1 MFKIIYPSKN
11 SVLYSQFR
19 DKNVGNDQILE
30 ILKSAI
36 NEPSIEGDSSVYYDQ
51 TYNSRILIQ
60 FDLSQVSGSTYSNAE
75 YFLTLKASE
84 ATNLPNRY
92 SLWAYPIS
100 GSWDQGRGYFNNN
113 PSTYEGVSWKYRY
126 GKNDGRVWETSSL
139 QSNVTASYSGVS
151 HGGCWFT
158 SSFATQSFDND
169 VPDIRM
175 NVTSIVRQWLS
186 GSIQNNGFIL
196 KYSDSDEF
204 DLSQRS
210 LLQFY
215 SLHSHTIYLPR
226 LEVFWPDI
234 DHSGT
239 GSITEI
245 GSDDF
250 VLYLKN
256 IKDEYLTSEKPKIRL
271 SVRERYPQETYA
283 TSSIYLG
290 TKRLPINSYF
300 QIMDVVTDEVVIPFH
315 PSGTILN
322 CDANGN
328 YFKADISALMPERY
342 YKFQFKANFDSG
354 ETIRVLDNNYIF
366 KVRR

>member
-1 MFKIIYPSKN
+1 MFKIIYPQKTATI
-11 SVLYSQFR
+11 YSRFPTQ
-19 DKNVGNDQILE
+19 NTGLDQVLE
-30 ILKSAI
+30 IQKNAL
-36 NEPSIEGDSSVYYDQ
+36 NEPSIDGDESVYFDR

-60 FDLSQVSGSTYSNAE
+60 FDLNLVSGSTYSNAE
-75 YFLTLKASE
+75 YFLTLRDTNAV
-84 ATNLPNRY
+84 NLPTQY
-92 SLWAYPIS
+92 SLYAYPIS
-100 GSWDQGRGYFNNN
+100 GSWNQGRGYLNNN
-113 PSTYEGVSWKYRY
+113 PINTEGVSWKYRY

-139 QSNVTASYSGVS
+139 ATNVTASYSAIS

-158 SSFATQSFDND
+158 SSFASQSFDND

-175 NVTSIVRQWLS
+175 NVTSIVRHWLS

-196 KYSDSDEF
+196 KYSDIDEF
-204 DLSQRS
+204 DLTQRS

-226 LEVFWPDI
+226 LEVYWPEI

-239 GSITEI
+239 SSIQEI
-245 GSDDF
+245 TDDDF

-256 IKDEYLTSEKPKIRL
+256 IKDEYLTNEKPKIRL
-271 SVRERYPQETYA
+271 GIRERFPQETYA

-290 TKRLPINSYF
+290 TKRLPVNSYF
-300 QIMDVVTDEVVIPFH
+300 QIMDSVTDEVIIPFH

-322 CDANGN
+322 CDTNGN
-328 YFKADISALMPERY
+328 YLKANISALMPERY
-342 YKFQFKANFDSG
+342 YKFQFKANFDAG
-354 ETIRVLDNNYIF
+354 ETIRILDNNFIF